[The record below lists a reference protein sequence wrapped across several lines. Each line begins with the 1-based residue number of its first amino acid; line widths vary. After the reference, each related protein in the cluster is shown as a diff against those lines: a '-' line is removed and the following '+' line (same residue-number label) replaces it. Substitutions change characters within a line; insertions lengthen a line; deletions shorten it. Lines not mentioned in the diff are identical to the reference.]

1 MVDHEEGRSVG
12 QNGFDSARIELH
24 GPRYF
29 FLLGAAGLVPGEAG
43 AVPFSS
49 PEL

>member
-1 MVDHEEGRSVG
+1 VVDHEKGRSVR
-12 QNGFDSARIELH
+12 QDGFDSARIELH

-29 FLLGAAGLVPGEAG
+29 FLLDAGLLLLDAG